1 MLKWKNATSKN
12 KEHFFH
18 SCKNQS
24 KKKNQSWNCIF
35 ASWFHQC
42 HCNRNEGDEMEDKVR
57 KEMQSPLIQLKLKMI
72 RNNVDRWDALWASH
86 EGHYKEMSE
95 DEIRAFNAELHV
107 IANDTMNEL
116 SSIRKRLLKMS
127 VPFEEKSPDKSSSSR
142 LRR

>member
-1 MLKWKNATSKN
+1 
-12 KEHFFH
+12 
-18 SCKNQS
+18 
-24 KKKNQSWNCIF
+24 
-35 ASWFHQC
+35 
-42 HCNRNEGDEMEDKVR
+42 MEDKVR

>member
-1 MLKWKNATSKN
+1 MLKWKNATFKN

-24 KKKNQSWNCIF
+24 EKKSQSWSCAF
-35 ASWFHQC
+35 ASWFQQC
-42 HCNRNEGDEMEDKVR
+42 HCERIEGDEMEDKVR

-72 RNNVDRWDALWASH
+72 RDNVDRWDALWASY
-86 EGHYKEMSE
+86 GGRYKEMSE
-95 DEIRAFNAELHV
+95 AETRAFNAELHV

-116 SSIRKRLLKMS
+116 SSIRKQLSKKS
-127 VPFEEKSPDKSSSSR
+127 VPFEEKSASGR